1 MSEFPTAFK
10 PLRKPIE
17 RKIDETLETNFD
29 RDEANQIIKYMF
41 KTGGKRCRPLLVAVA
56 TQALGGDA
64 EESLDAAAAIEIIHA
79 ATLVFDDLID
89 KDQVRRGVPT
99 IHMAFSNEKAITS
112 GLFLASKGVQLLA
125 NYKNPEIM
133 RMVGSALVDI
143 SKGELLDILSDVTAS
158 VNECVAIADL
168 KTASLFGTASGV
180 GAAIA
185 GVDGRDLSAM
195 QKFGRSAG
203 MAFQIRDDMLDFGN
217 GSTEPSLSGPNIVTS
232 HLLHESPRP
241 NNHSKLFNPKKKASG
256 RKMLRALKDSGSLD
270 FAEERS
276 KDYAKTAK
284 ETLNNVKRL
293 RNRKILEEYA
303 DYLWK
308 RKE

>member
-1 MSEFPTAFK
+1 LAFK
-10 PLRKPIE
+10 TWRGPIE
-17 RKIDETLETNFD
+17 EKIDETLATNFD

-41 KTGGKRCRPLLVAVA
+41 KTGGKRCRPLLVALS
-56 TQALGGDA
+56 TEALGENA
-64 EESLDAAAAIEIIHA
+64 EKSLDAAAAIEIIHA

-133 RMVGSALVDI
+133 RMVGSTLVDI
-143 SKGELLDILSDVTAS
+143 SKGELLDILSDVSAS

-168 KTASLFGTASGV
+168 KTASLFGTAAGI

-185 GVDGRDLSAM
+185 GVEGRDLVAM
-195 QKFGRSAG
+195 QKFGRASG
-203 MAFQIRDDMLDFGN
+203 MSFQVRDDMLDFHD
-217 GSTEPSLSGPNIVTS
+217 GSSGATLSGPNIVTS
-232 HLLHESPRP
+232 HALHEAPRP
-241 NNHSKLFNPKKKASG
+241 NNHSSLLTSKKKTG
-256 RKMLRALKDSGSLD
+256 GTRLLRVLKKAGSLD
-270 FAEERS
+270 FARD
-276 KDYAKTAK
+276 KARDYAEEAK
-284 ETLNNVKRL
+284 DSLDRVKRL
-293 RNRKILEEYA
+293 KNRKILEDYA

-308 RKE
+308 RKD

>member
-1 MSEFPTAFK
+1 MPEFPSAFK
-10 PLRKPIE
+10 AWRKPIE

-41 KTGGKRCRPLLVAVA
+41 KTGGKRCRPLLVALS
-56 TQALGGDA
+56 TEALGGDA
-64 EESLDAAAAIEIIHA
+64 EKSLDAAAAIEIIHA

-125 NYKNPEIM
+125 NYRNPEIM
-133 RMVGSALVDI
+133 RMVGSTLVDI
-143 SKGELLDILSDVTAS
+143 SKGALLDILSDVSAS

-168 KTASLFGTASGV
+168 KTASLFGTASGI

-185 GVDGRDLSAM
+185 GAEGRDLVAM
-195 QKFGRSAG
+195 QKFGRSSG
-203 MAFQIRDDMLDFGN
+203 MAFQVRDDMLDFDD
-217 GSTEPSLSGPNIVTS
+217 GSNETTLSGPNIVTS
-232 HLLHESPRP
+232 HLLHEAARS
-241 NNHSKLFNPKKKASG
+241 NNHSNLLNPKTKTTNRKILRVLKEAGSLKFAQGRASG
-256 RKMLRALKDSGSLD
+256 
-270 FAEERS
+270 
-276 KDYAKTAK
+276 YADNAK
-284 ETLNNVKRL
+284 ESLRSVKRL

-308 RKE
+308 RKD

>member
-1 MSEFPTAFK
+1 MSGFPAAFK
-10 PLRKPIE
+10 TWRKPIE
-17 RKIDETLETNFD
+17 KKIDQTLETNFD

-41 KTGGKRCRPLLVAVA
+41 KTGGKRCRPLLVALA
-56 TQALGGDA
+56 AEALGGDG
-64 EESLDAAAAIEIIHA
+64 EKSLDAAAAIEIIHA

-89 KDQVRRGVPT
+89 KDQMRRGVPT

-125 NYKNPEIM
+125 DYKNPEIM
-133 RMVGSALVDI
+133 RMVGSSLVDV
-143 SKGELLDILSDVTAS
+143 SKGELLDILSDFSAS

-168 KTASLFGTASGV
+168 KTASLFGTAAGI

-185 GVDGRDLSAM
+185 GANGRELAAM

-203 MAFQIRDDMLDFGN
+203 MAFQIRDDMLDFGD
-217 GSTEPSLSGPNIVTS
+217 GSNKLSLSGPNIVTS
-232 HLLHESPRP
+232 HLLHEAPRP
-241 NNHSKLFNPKKKASG
+241 NNHSSLIDPKRRTSAK
-256 RKMLRALKDSGSLD
+256 KMLRAVRDAGSMQY
-270 FAEERS
+270 AGERAR
-276 KDYAKTAK
+276 DYAKTAK
-284 ETLNNVKRL
+284 DMLNGVKRL

-303 DYLWK
+303 DYLWR